1 MHAGSLSV
9 CIMYTVASPSSS
21 ADPDPPDWLREAES
35 HVRTLRPLRAH

>member
-9 CIMYTVASPSSS
+9 YIMYTVASPSSK

-35 HVRTLRPLRAH
+35 HFRTLRPLCAY